1 MVLIT
6 FTKLYN
12 HQHYLFSKS
21 FYYHRLKQIQWTISG
36 FPCSSVGKES
46 ACNAGDLGS
55 IPGSGRSAG
64 EGNGNPLQY
73 SWLEN
78 PRDRGADWAAVYG
91 VTQSQTRLMRLSSSS
106 MEWMGGEWFGIF
118 KSTLTPLRWWRT
130 LCSMPYIWYF
140 LPAFCLW
147 KILVKVVSL
156 SENYK
161 CHIAKE
167 NCQRTWNNNN
177 VVIKHRQGPV
187 VPPQGQ

>member
-1 MVLIT
+1 MASL
-6 FTKLYN
+6 
-12 HQHYLFSKS
+12 
-21 FYYHRLKQIQWTISG
+21 RLNSQTLMLPVHFACILEFHPWG
-36 FPCSSVGKES
+36 FHEPSW
-46 ACNAGDLGS
+46 N
-55 IPGSGRSAG
+55 G

-78 PRDRGADWAAVYG
+78 SRDRGADWAAVYG